1 MRARKILQG
10 IISGIIFTDP
20 AWKKETT
27 KNMNPPENKPD
38 YGRLFL
44 ILYVALAM
52 ILIYTFLH
60 EGGHALIVLA
70 FGGALTEFEIAPWD
84 AHISFFGNFTA
95 LENSLRAVAGM
106 ALPIIVWIVFMLFAS
121 RKGSPMMQLIKY
133 YSGCMLFTIIPWVII
148 SILHPLGLAPA
159 GDDAT
164 AFLEFSGLNGF
175 ITAPIFLAL
184 FLAALWFYLRQ
195 MGGWAGARST
205 LVTNVAAV
213 NLTNSRTP
221 AIALSG
227 LLVVIFAVTAIL
239 QTRLA
244 PKQVSDFRPPEDY
257 QWISTV
263 MLSDRDYQNET
274 VASFSL
280 EQECET
286 SVYLWVKDVDTTYFD
301 VTLIGPEGKQFPM
314 LHAEGYK
321 STYDSAKIETNL
333 GPGEYRLVMTGSQSR
348 DLGEVSFYLKLPED
362 AATVTT
368 QP

>member
-1 MRARKILQG
+1 MKQ
-10 IISGIIFTDP
+10 P
-20 AWKKETT
+20 
-27 KNMNPPENKPD
+27 KNQLF

-44 ILYVALAM
+44 ILYIALAM

-60 EGGHALIVLA
+60 EGGHALLVLA
-70 FGGALTEFEIAPWD
+70 FGGTLTGFEIAPWN
-84 AHISFFGNFTA
+84 AHISAFGNFTP

-106 ALPIIVWIVFMLFAS
+106 ALPVMVWAAFMRLAP
-121 RKGSPMMQLIKY
+121 RKGSPMLQLIKF
-133 YSGCMLFTIIPWVII
+133 YSGCLLFTLVPWVII

-164 AFLEFSGLNGF
+164 AFLDFSGLNGF
-175 ITAPIFLAL
+175 FTAPLFLAL
-184 FLAALWFYLRQ
+184 FLAAFWYYLEQ
-195 MGGWAGARST
+195 MGGWAGVRST
-205 LVTNVAAV
+205 LITNVTAV

-221 AIALSG
+221 AIGLSS
-227 LLVVIFAVTAIL
+227 LLVVIFAVTTTL
-239 QTRLA
+239 QTGLA
-244 PKQVSDFRPPEDY
+244 PKQVSNFRPPVGY
-257 QWISTV
+257 QRISTV

-274 VASFSL
+274 VASFSI

-286 SVYLWVKDVDTTYFD
+286 GVYLWVKDINTTFFD

-321 STYDSAKIETNL
+321 STYDSAKIETNM

-348 DLGEVSFYLKLPED
+348 SLGEVSFYLKLPED
-362 AATVTT
+362 AALASGAEAAAATP